1 MSPRAWEGGVEA
13 SKLLRFGGLAAVLA
27 GAAIALYN
35 VVEFIAFSGA
45 PMSNLAN
52 LPGWVAF
59 NVAGLMGIA
68 LLVVGLVALYAVQ
81 AQRAGSVGIIGFS
94 LALLGVLQYYGV
106 TWAEAFLL
114 PSVGRAAPA
123 VLDTPD
129 PLLGT
134 GLISTV
140 LLSTLGFV
148 VFAVATLRA
157 GVLPRWTAVLMI
169 LGAVVPFLTQ
179 ALGSTLPIGPVALG
193 VSLIGMGY
201 ATLGWG
207 MHPLLRRAP
216 A

>member
-1 MSPRAWEGGVEA
+1 VEA

-35 VVEFIAFSGA
+35 LIEFIAFSGA

-52 LPGWVAF
+52 LPGWAAF
-59 NVAGLMGIA
+59 NLAGLMGIA
-68 LLVVGLVALYAVQ
+68 LLVVGLFALYAIQ
-81 AQRAGSVGIIGFS
+81 AQRAGIVGIVGFA

-129 PLLGT
+129 PLLGA

-148 VFAVATLRA
+148 VFALATLRA

-169 LGAVVPFLTQ
+169 LGAVVPFVTQ

-193 VSLIGMGY
+193 VSLMGMGY

-207 MHPLLRRAP
+207 VHPVLRRAP